1 MTLNGPTIHPTTN
14 ETAIATYSWGLPP
27 NGLPPNGHQKRLLA
41 REARLLKKH
50 LAAIEA
56 RLLHRHAH
64 ARRGSK

>member
-1 MTLNGPTIHPTTN
+1 MNPQTTKTPTNRRTSK
-14 ETAIATYSWGLPP
+14 AL
-27 NGLPPNGHQKRLLA
+27 R
-41 REARLLKKH
+41 REIRLLKTA